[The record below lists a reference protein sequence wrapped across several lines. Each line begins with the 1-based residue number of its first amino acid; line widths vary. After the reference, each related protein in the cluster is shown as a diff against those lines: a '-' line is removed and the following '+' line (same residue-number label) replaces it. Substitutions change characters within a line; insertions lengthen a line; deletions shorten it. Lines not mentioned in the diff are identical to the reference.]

1 MNQFWIATA
10 VFVLLGLTP
19 IVWATIANARQRR
32 DEPADGRP
40 R

>member
-10 VFVLLGLTP
+10 VFVILGLTP
-19 IVWATIANARQRR
+19 VVVASVANQRQRR
-32 DEPADGRP
+32 AAATEDRS